1 MIVLSHVITNREGM
15 QRMRASWNKMD
26 KAKAKFLGRSKKE
39 TQEITLEQLGGGLSF
54 LDRETDSFRIIREID
69 LPSPLGMTYSKERK
83 SLFVAGDCTLYEIQ
97 KGEVINKFEHPLFKD
112 LHDVK
117 CTQKGT
123 FIVTSTGIDAVLE
136 IELGRGGEVILM
148 WYWLA
153 TDHGYTKTPS
163 GTTKHIDI
171 NKDYRKLL
179 IPTPEQTTHVNSC
192 IEIDDETL
200 LATLFHQGTIIKI
213 DRRSGDSVILM
224 SNLKSPHNIRKYDD
238 YFLVSD
244 TRSNRALIMNKDFSI
259 KKVIQNKFSWVQD
272 TIKYGNNFLVSDVN
286 NGKLLYVS
294 ENGDILN
301 ETHWDTESHKLGS
314 IEVIPSEYDNY
325 VL

>member
-1 MIVLSHVITNREGM
+1 
-15 QRMRASWNKMD
+15 
-26 KAKAKFLGRSKKE
+26 
-39 TQEITLEQLGGGLSF
+39 
-54 LDRETDSFRIIREID
+54 
-69 LPSPLGMTYSKERK
+69 
-83 SLFVAGDCTLYEIQ
+83 
-97 KGEVINKFEHPLFKD
+97 
-112 LHDVK
+112 
-117 CTQKGT
+117 
-123 FIVTSTGIDAVLE
+123 
-136 IELGRGGEVILM
+136 
-148 WYWLA
+148 
-153 TDHGYTKTPS
+153 
-163 GTTKHIDI
+163 
-171 NKDYRKLL
+171 
-179 IPTPEQTTHVNSC
+179 
-192 IEIDDETL
+192 
-200 LATLFHQGTIIKI
+200 
-213 DRRSGDSVILM
+213 M